1 MASDTLTRQA
11 AVGRGI
17 ALEHLTVGWNILE
30 GIVAILSGAL
40 AGSVA
45 LMGFGIDSGIESASG
60 GILLWRLYS
69 ERRGQDTEAVE
80 RRALNLVGVSFI
92 LLAAYVAF
100 DAAKTLISHERPERS
115 IIGILLS
122 VLSLIVMPLLARAKR
137 RTAAQLNSRALHA
150 DSRQTSI
157 CAYLSAVLLGGL
169 LLNALLGWW
178 WADPIAA
185 LVMVPIIVNEG
196 REALHGETCD
206 DCH

>member
-69 ERRGQDTEAVE
+69 ERCGQDTEAVE

-92 LLAAYVAF
+92 L
-100 DAAKTLISHERPERS
+100 
-115 IIGILLS
+115 
-122 VLSLIVMPLLARAKR
+122 LLARAKR

-157 CAYLSAVLLGGL
+157 CAYLSAILLGGL

-185 LVMVPIIVNEG
+185 LVMV
-196 REALHGETCD
+196 
-206 DCH
+206 